1 MKQALQHY
9 KQYLLTGVS
18 YVIPMIACGGILIAT
33 AIALLTFLHPEA
45 MTAAGGPD
53 FSAAPNLKLVLDIG
67 VAAFT
72 LALPVLAGFIAYAM
86 AGRPGLVPG
95 LIGGYLAGTT
105 KAGFLGALL
114 AGLLAGHVVNLL
126 KKLPVHKS
134 SARSCRSSS
143 SRSCR
148 ASSSASS
155 C

>member
-1 MKQALQHY
+1 MKQALQQY

-18 YVIPMIACGGILIAT
+18 YVIPMIACGGILIAS

-45 MTAAGGPD
+45 MTSTGGPD
-53 FSAAPNLKLVLDIG
+53 FTAAPNLKVVLDIG

-72 LALPVLAGFIAYAM
+72 LALPVLAGYIAYAM

-114 AGLLAGHVVNLL
+114 AGLLAGHVVQLL
-126 KKLPVHKS
+126 KKMPVHKFVRPILPIIIIPIIS
-134 SARSCRSSS
+134 SLVVGV
-143 SRSCR
+143 
-148 ASSSASS
+148 
-155 C
+155 